1 MKFSGIVGYAVE
13 VETAPDIWRN
23 YIVERKYHG
32 DVVQT
37 AWHSQAAAQ
46 TLNDNSSLNV
56 QVEVVADAFAW
67 ANYANIHYV
76 IYENS
81 KWKVSAIQPRR
92 PRLILNFGSLYHDQG
107 LEVIDY
113 AEYCRLRDG
122 LSSQETT
129 GTVDETQGD
138 SGQ

>member
-1 MKFSGIVGYAVE
+1 MKFSGIVGYAVQ
-13 VETAPDIWRN
+13 VETAPDIWRD

-37 AWHSQAAAQ
+37 AWHSQAAASS
-46 TLNDNSSLNV
+46 LNDNSSLNV
-56 QVEVVADAFAW
+56 QVEIVADAFAW
-67 ANYANIHYV
+67 AHYGDIRYV

-81 KWKVSAIQPRR
+81 KWSVTARQPRR

-122 LSSQETT
+122 LTSQETA
-129 GTVDETQGD
+129 GAVNET
-138 SGQ
+138 

>member
-1 MKFSGIVGYAVE
+1 MKFSGIVGYAVQ
-13 VETAPDIWRN
+13 VETAPDIWRD

-37 AWHSQAAAQ
+37 AWHSQAAASS
-46 TLNDNSSLNV
+46 LNDNSSLNV

-67 ANYANIHYV
+67 AHYGDIRYV

-81 KWKVSAIQPRR
+81 KWSVTARQPRR

-122 LSSQETT
+122 LTSHETA
-129 GTVDETQGD
+129 GAVNETQGD